1 MDYKIYEKS
10 KLLHDGI
17 NDEGK
22 ETMFTLFFTMGHFS
36 FCVVYKPDYFGTSLR
51 GLAHFDFYALTLGFE
66 GFTSTGYRSCFEPES
81 YKVASYEEIKA
92 YFMDLFKGKVAF
104 LEDKPV
110 QLGLF

>member
-22 ETMFTLFFTMGHFS
+22 EMMFTLFFTMGHFR
-36 FCVVYKPDYFGTSLR
+36 FCVVYKPDYFGTTLH

-66 GFTSTGYRSCFEPES
+66 GFTSTGYRSCFVQNS
-81 YKVASYEEIKA
+81 QKVASYEEIKE
-92 YFMDLFKGKVAF
+92 YFIKQFEGKVAF